1 MKPIFSRGPSLQ
13 IRLILAVLVAL
24 GIIIADS
31 RLGTFSQI
39 RTYMDT
45 AVSPFYFVSNAPRE
59 LLDGVSQ
66 TLASRDQLELE
77 NRTLRQELLLKNS
90 ELLMLGQ
97 YKQENARLREL
108 LGSPLRQDE
117 QKMVTQVISTVND
130 PHSDQVVIDKGSVNG
145 VYEGQPVISDKG
157 VVGQVVAVAKLTSR
171 VLLICDATHALPI
184 QVLRN
189 DIRVIAAGNGCTDDL
204 QLEHLPANTDIRVGD
219 VLVTS
224 GLGGR
229 FPEGYPVAVVSSVKL
244 DTQRAYTVIQ
254 ARPTAGLQRLR
265 YLLLLW
271 GADRNGANPM
281 TPEEVHRVANER
293 LMQMM
298 PQVLPSPDAM
308 GPKLPEPATGIAQ
321 PTPQQPTTGNAA
333 TAPAA
338 NRSPQRATPPQSGAQ
353 PLRVRRRAI
362 VASYRSQ
369 GRWVIWLS
377 FLIALLLQIMPW
389 PDNLIVFRP
398 NWVLLILLYWI
409 LALPHRVNVG
419 TGFVMG
425 AILDLISGS
434 TLGVRVLAMSIIA
447 YLVAL
452 KYQLFRN
459 LALWQQALVV
469 MLLSLVV
476 DIIVFWAEFLVINVS
491 FRPEVFWSSVVNG
504 VLWPWIFLLMRKV
517 RQQFAVQ

>member
-24 GIIIADS
+24 GVIIADS

-45 AVSPFYFVSNAPRE
+45 AVSPFYFVSNGPRE
-59 LLDGVSQ
+59 LLDSVSQ

-77 NRTLRQELLLKNS
+77 NRALRQELLLKNS

-130 PHSDQVVIDKGSVNG
+130 PYSDQVVIDKGSING

-157 VVGQVVAVAKLTSR
+157 VVGQVIAVAKLTSR

-229 FPEGYPVAVVSSVKL
+229 FPEGYPVGVVSSVRL

-271 GADRNGANPM
+271 GSDRQGVNPM

-308 GPKLPEPATGIAQ
+308 GPPAPVPAPATGI
-321 PTPQQPTTGNAA
+321 TTPTTGATTSATGAA
-333 TAPAA
+333 APASSSDVAPAA
-338 NRSPQRATPPQSGAQ
+338 RGGP
-353 PLRVRRRAI
+353 
-362 VASYRSQ
+362 
-369 GRWVIWLS
+369 
-377 FLIALLLQIMPW
+377 
-389 PDNLIVFRP
+389 
-398 NWVLLILLYWI
+398 
-409 LALPHRVNVG
+409 
-419 TGFVMG
+419 
-425 AILDLISGS
+425 
-434 TLGVRVLAMSIIA
+434 
-447 YLVAL
+447 
-452 KYQLFRN
+452 
-459 LALWQQALVV
+459 
-469 MLLSLVV
+469 
-476 DIIVFWAEFLVINVS
+476 
-491 FRPEVFWSSVVNG
+491 
-504 VLWPWIFLLMRKV
+504 
-517 RQQFAVQ
+517 

>member
-24 GIIIADS
+24 GVIIADS
-31 RLGTFSQI
+31 RPGRSVKSE
-39 RTYMDT
+39 RTWTLPSVLSILFQT
-45 AVSPFYFVSNAPRE
+45 ALVNCSTACRKRW
-59 LLDGVSQ
+59 LLATSLSWKTGRCARI
-66 TLASRDQLELE
+66 TA
-77 NRTLRQELLLKNS
+77 KNS
-90 ELLMLGQ
+90 DLLMLGQ

-130 PHSDQVVIDKGSVNG
+130 PYSDQVVIDKGSVNG

-308 GPKLPEPATGIAQ
+308 GPPAPVPDPATGITQ
-321 PTPQQPTTGNAA
+321 PSAGQ
-333 TAPAA
+333 TAPVSTQP
-338 NRSPQRATPPQSGAQ
+338 SPSGATTPPA
-353 PLRVRRRAI
+353 RAP
-362 VASYRSQ
+362 
-369 GRWVIWLS
+369 G
-377 FLIALLLQIMPW
+377 
-389 PDNLIVFRP
+389 
-398 NWVLLILLYWI
+398 
-409 LALPHRVNVG
+409 G
-419 TGFVMG
+419 
-425 AILDLISGS
+425 
-434 TLGVRVLAMSIIA
+434 
-447 YLVAL
+447 
-452 KYQLFRN
+452 
-459 LALWQQALVV
+459 
-469 MLLSLVV
+469 
-476 DIIVFWAEFLVINVS
+476 
-491 FRPEVFWSSVVNG
+491 
-504 VLWPWIFLLMRKV
+504 
-517 RQQFAVQ
+517 

>member
-24 GIIIADS
+24 GVIIADS

-45 AVSPFYFVSNAPRE
+45 AVSPFYFVSNGPRE
-59 LLDGVSQ
+59 LLDSVSQ
-66 TLASRDQLELE
+66 TLATRDQLELE
-77 NRTLRQELLLKNS
+77 NRALRQELLLKNS
-90 ELLMLGQ
+90 DLLMLGQ

-130 PHSDQVVIDKGSVNG
+130 PYSDQVVIDKGSVNG

-229 FPEGYPVAVVSSVKL
+229 FPEGYPVGVVSSVKL

-298 PQVLPSPDAM
+298 PQVSACSGCYGAADA
-308 GPKLPEPATGIAQ
+308 GS
-321 PTPQQPTTGNAA
+321 GNRYA
-333 TAPAA
+333 TAVSA
-338 NRSPQRATPPQSGAQ
+338 SGG
-353 PLRVRRRAI
+353 AI

-389 PDNLIVFRP
+389 PADISVYRP

-434 TLGVRVLAMSIIA
+434 TLGVRALSLSIVA

-469 MLLSLVV
+469 VMLSLSV